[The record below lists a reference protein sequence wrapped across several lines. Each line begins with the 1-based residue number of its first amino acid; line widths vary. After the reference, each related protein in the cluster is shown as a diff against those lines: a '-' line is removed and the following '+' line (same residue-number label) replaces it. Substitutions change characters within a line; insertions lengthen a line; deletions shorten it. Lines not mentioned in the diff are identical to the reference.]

1 MSLSPPIRTDRRPT
15 LAVCAYDFDDAD
27 WDEAGQSEAL
37 GFGGGGVRSLL
48 VEPDTPQVLAGAL
61 RARLIAGECRGLL
74 LVGRSAQAERFRV
87 QMRASNRNLE
97 GSGKLSGTGPAMAR
111 STAPV
116 AEMVRELKDAGLPA
130 EASSEGEH
138 DVGSYLLYAILTGL
152 PDDLPTPAIGLLR
165 APATAS
171 RRDMA
176 RGVRIAANAMA
187 QGFSPERRPLLDPS
201 SSAPV

>member
-1 MSLSPPIRTDRRPT
+1 MSLSPPTRTDRRPT
-15 LAVCAYDFDDAD
+15 LAVCAYDVDDAD
-27 WDEAGQSEAL
+27 WDEGRQTESL

-48 VEPDTPQVLAGAL
+48 VEPDSPDVLATSL

-74 LVGRSAQAERFRV
+74 LIGRNAQADRFRV

-97 GSGKLSGTGPAMAR
+97 GSGKLSGTGPSIAR
-111 STAPV
+111 TTAPV
-116 AEMVRELKDAGLPA
+116 AEMVRELKDAGLAA

-138 DVGSYLLYAILTGL
+138 DVGSYLLYAILTGM

-165 APATAS
+165 VPPRAS

-187 QGFSPERRPLLDPS
+187 HGFSPMRRSGPD
-201 SSAPV
+201 AG